1 MLLLQRYT
9 PASVIVN
16 QDLDILQFRGST
28 GLFLEPSPGKASLN
42 LLKMA
47 RPGLGF
53 ELRNIVHKAKRSG
66 EAEKK
71 SGLELNLQGKL
82 HRVSIEAV
90 PIRSDGEEQYYL
102 VVFEE
107 VQQLV
112 HDLQHASL
120 RDKRVKQ
127 LEAELNAL
135 REDMRSI
142 VEAQEAANE
151 ELQSANEEIVS
162 SNEELQ
168 SINEELETSR
178 EEIES
183 SNEEL
188 ITINQELQVRNEQLA
203 EVQEYSE
210 AVFTTIR
217 ECLLILDKD
226 LYVKAG
232 NNAFYKTFRTREEA
246 VKGKLIYDL
255 DNKQWDIPELH
266 ELLEV
271 IVPRNTYS
279 EGFKITRTF
288 TGIGEKVMLM
298 NARKLVQK
306 IHHQQLILLAI
317 EDITE
322 HRRAQHVLAERE
334 AWFRRMA
341 DNAPVMIWLT
351 GLNKLC
357 SFCNKTW
364 LEFRGV
370 GLEEA
375 IGKKWTEGVH
385 ADDVQNCTQA
395 FDEAFDEKKPFVV
408 EYRLAR
414 HDGEYR
420 WILAR
425 AKPNFTPEGQFTGYI
440 GTCVEIHE
448 QRIHKQ
454 DLEQHVEQRTH
465 ALLEVNLELERSNSE
480 LEQFAYVASHDLQEP
495 LRKILTFVSRIQ
507 KGHESEFSPDTK
519 KYFSKINDASSRMTR
534 LIDDLLN
541 FSRISRLGKRYVKTD
556 LNSIVQSILVDLD
569 LLIADK
575 KAVITVDKLPVLYA
589 IPLQMTQLFYNLLT
603 NALKFSLPER
613 KPEIRITCK
622 QLTKEEK
629 AKLLLNGISDVFYEI
644 TVADNGIG
652 FKQQY
657 AEQIFTIFQRLHDRS
672 QYSGTGMGLSLCRK
686 IVSNHNGK
694 IYAEGTENQ
703 GAVFHVVLPAKQE
716 GPLI

>member
-1 MLLLQRYT
+1 
-9 PASVIVN
+9 
-16 QDLDILQFRGST
+16 
-28 GLFLEPSPGKASLN
+28 
-42 LLKMA
+42 
-47 RPGLGF
+47 
-53 ELRNIVHKAKRSG
+53 
-66 EAEKK
+66 
-71 SGLELNLQGKL
+71 
-82 HRVSIEAV
+82 
-90 PIRSDGEEQYYL
+90 
-102 VVFEE
+102 
-107 VQQLV
+107 
-112 HDLQHASL
+112 
-120 RDKRVKQ
+120 
-127 LEAELNAL
+127 
-135 REDMRSI
+135 MRSI

-168 SINEELETSR
+168 SINEELETSK

-226 LYVKAG
+226 LCVKAA

-246 VKGKLIYDL
+246 VEGKLVYEL

-266 ELLEV
+266 ELLES
-271 IVPRNTYS
+271 IVPRNTYC
-279 EGFKITRTF
+279 EGFEITRTF

-364 LEFRGV
+364 LEFRGII
-370 GLEEA
+370 LEEA
-375 IGKKWTEGVH
+375 MGKKWTEGVH
-385 ADDVQNCTQA
+385 PDDVQNCTLA
-395 FDEAFDEKKPFVV
+395 FDEAFDEKKPFVI
-408 EYRLAR
+408 EYRLQR
-414 HDGEYR
+414 YDGEYR
-420 WILAR
+420 WILAK

-440 GTCVEIHE
+440 GTCVDIHE

-495 LRKILTFVSRIQ
+495 LRKILTFISRMQ
-507 KGHESEFSPDTK
+507 KGHEDEFSAETK
-519 KYFSKINDASSRMTR
+519 KYFVKINDASNRMTR
-534 LIDDLLN
+534 MIDDLLN

-556 LNSIVQSILVDLD
+556 LNSVVQSALGDLD

-575 KAVITVDKLPVLYA
+575 KAIITVDKLPVIHA
-589 IPLQMTQLFYNLLT
+589 IPMQMTQLFYNLLT

-613 KPEIRITCK
+613 KPEIHIGCRTM
-622 QLTKEEK
+622 TREEK
-629 AKLLLNGISDVFYEI
+629 KKHSLNGQSDIVYEI
-644 TVADNGIG
+644 TVRDNGIG
-652 FKQQY
+652 FKQEY
-657 AEQIFTIFQRLHDRS
+657 SEQIFTIFQRLHDRS
-672 QYSGTGMGLSLCRK
+672 LYSGTGMGLSLCRK

-694 IYAEGTENQ
+694 IYAEGVENQ
-703 GAVFHVVLPAKQE
+703 GAVFHIILPAKQE
-716 GPLI
+716 GALV